1 MKNEKSGILT
11 GQVDVISIGKDLFR
25 QWWVILLLSLAVSMF
40 ANVWTNVRYKPEY
53 TSTTTFVVTTKGMN
67 TNIYQNL
74 TSAQELANSFS
85 QILDSNVLKKK
96 VAEDLGMETFAA
108 RTSVNILPETNL
120 IELRVTADSAMEAYN
135 VMHSIM
141 ENYNSVSDYV
151 IENVILEVIQQPEI
165 PMAPSNP
172 LNVKGVMKKSFLAA
186 LLLLTACFALL
197 SYMKD
202 TVKNERE
209 VSEKLVTSL
218 LGTIYHE
225 RKAKS
230 LQGLKKAKDMSLL
243 ISNPMLSFRFVEA
256 NRMTASKI
264 RNRMNRKGYKVLLVT
279 SVGENEGKSTVAANL
294 AYAMAQSGSNVLLMD
309 CDFRKPAQY
318 KIFDAEEEAVNLPE
332 ILENR
337 KGSSDILRKQKDVKL
352 YTIFNRV
359 PTTSLEKL
367 LENGTLEKMLE
378 FLREKMDYII
388 LDSSPMA
395 LVADTEELAHMAD
408 ATVLVVRQ
416 DMVLAKDINDV
427 VDTLNKTKGKVMG
440 CIFNDVV
447 TGFTETGSRYGGYY
461 GYGGE
466 YGKRTAK

>member
-108 RTSVNILPETNL
+108 HTSANILPETNL
-120 IELRVTADSAMEAYN
+120 IELSVTADSAMEAYN
-135 VMHSIM
+135 VMNSIM
-141 ENYNSVSDYV
+141 NNYNSVSDYV

-209 VSEKLVTSL
+209 VSEKLVTNL
-218 LGTIYHE
+218 LGTICHE
-225 RKAKS
+225 RKARS
-230 LQGLKKAKDMSLL
+230 LQGLKKAKDVSLL

-256 NRMTASKI
+256 NKMTASKI

-318 KIFDAEEEAVNLPE
+318 KIFDAEDDAVNLPE
-332 ILENR
+332 VLENR
-337 KGSSDILRKQKDVKL
+337 KGSSDILKKQKNVRL
-352 YTIFNRV
+352 YTIFNCV

-367 LENGTLEKMLE
+367 LENGTLGKMLD

-388 LDSSPMA
+388 IDSSPMA

-447 TGFTETGSRYGGYY
+447 TGFTGNSSRYGGYY